1 MAPPKGAVPRTYQDY
16 ASCVTQWRTGV
27 CDCKVMSCVKENGSF
42 LITSETQQLRVS
54 SEQERKRGGERE
66 RETGKYMCFT
76 DMQTERDIE
85 TQQR

>member
-27 CDCKVMSCVKENGSF
+27 CDCKVMSCVKETGSF

-66 RETGKYMCFT
+66 RE
-76 DMQTERDIE
+76 RDWQVHVLYGYADRE
-85 TQQR
+85 GH